1 LGTGESVGVDVP
13 AFEGAVEVPPH
24 PTLSNATPIHAPRQ
38 DMAAEFYRDPRYDLE
53 MRALVV
59 EDDASIAEFVVRGLR
74 EAGFAVDQ
82 ATDGE
87 EGLGAAS
94 RQTYDVAIVD
104 VMLPQRDGLSVI
116 EELRRRGVTTP
127 VLILSARRSVD
138 DRVRGLQA
146 GGDDY
151 LTKPFAFAEL
161 LARVQALVRRATRA
175 AEPTTLTV
183 EDLVLDL
190 LSRRV
195 TREGKPVDLRPR
207 EFSLL
212 EYLMR
217 NAGRVVSKTMI
228 LSHVWEYSFDPQTNV
243 VDVLVSRLREK
254 IDRPFDKKLL
264 HTVRGVGYVLR
275 A

>member
-1 LGTGESVGVDVP
+1 V
-13 AFEGAVEVPPH
+13 
-24 PTLSNATPIHAPRQ
+24 
-38 DMAAEFYRDPRYDLE
+38 
-53 MRALVV
+53 RALVV
-59 EDDASIAEFVVRGLR
+59 EDDATIAEFVARGLR
-74 EAGFAVDQ
+74 EAGFAVDR

-87 EGLGAAS
+87 AGLDLAV
-94 RQTYDVAIVD
+94 REPYDVAIVD
-104 VMLPQRDGLSVI
+104 VMLPKRDGRSLI
-116 EELRRRGVTTP
+116 EELRRRHVGTP
-127 VLILSARRSVD
+127 VLILSARRAVD

-161 LARVQALVRRATRA
+161 LARVQALVRRATRS

-183 EDLVLDL
+183 DDLVVDL

-195 TREGKPVDLRPR
+195 TRAGTVIDLRPR
-207 EFSLL
+207 EFALL

-217 NAGRVVSKTMI
+217 NVGRVVSKTMI
-228 LSHVWEYSFDPQTNV
+228 LSHVWDYNFDPQTNI

-254 IDRPFDKKLL
+254 IDKPFEKKLL

-275 A
+275 G